1 MHFTQSLLKIHI
13 KLEEKK
19 KVYCLLKMLL
29 VDLDKEETFVDQ
41 WRSIKH
47 ILHNNLIWRKAEN
60 RKSLKKTNKKK
71 TFLTQ
76 HFV

>member
-47 ILHNNLIWRKAEN
+47 ILHNNLI
-60 RKSLKKTNKKK
+60 
-71 TFLTQ
+71 
-76 HFV
+76 